1 MDKFEL
7 LRQKYPT
14 FVYNSYDIVETEDSF
29 KVSYDFV
36 VPGLVEFK
44 PTWSFAKQK
53 DKVLDNNSIK
63 VFERTIFNLG
73 MVEVISYLKATCS
86 PVLIV
91 KAGALNAEQIQWYKK
106 LYINGLGE
114 FFYRNNIVEAMNME
128 TFLDIKVEKD
138 NDEKLVLSSE
148 LNGNLVPVGGGKDSS
163 LSLEVLKD
171 MDNICYIVNPRGA
184 SRDSA
189 IIAGYNDETIYAPK
203 RTLDSRL
210 IDLNKQG
217 FLNGHTPFS
226 AILAFSSYASA
237 IILGRKNI
245 VLSNEASAN
254 EANVSGTNIN
264 HQYSKS
270 IEFENDF
277 REYVSK
283 FVCENGPNYFSLLR
297 PLSEWQIV
305 RAFTTKTDK
314 YFEVFKS
321 CNVGSKQ
328 DIWCENCPKCLYVY
342 IMLKAFLSE
351 GDMNRIFKSDML
363 DNEALRDTFNG
374 LVYPDYD
381 KPFECVGTKD
391 EINLSLNMIVDRLN
405 KQEKERPILLKD
417 FKPDIKNL
425 DIEITEA
432 IKYWN
437 TDNNLTEEFEKALRK
452 YIE

>member
-1 MDKFEL
+1 MDKFNEL
-7 LRQKYPT
+7 REKYPV
-14 FVYNSYDIVETEDSF
+14 FEYNSYDILETENSF
-29 KVSYDFV
+29 EISYEFA
-36 VPGLVEFK
+36 VPGLTQFK
-44 PTWSFAKQK
+44 PTWSFPKPEGT
-53 DKVLDNNSIK
+53 VLDVSSRR
-63 VFERTIFNLG
+63 VFEDTIFNLG
-73 MVEVISYLKATCS
+73 MVEVVSYLKATCS
-86 PVLIV
+86 PTLVI
-91 KAGALNAEQIQWYKK
+91 KCGSLNEEQIAWYKK

-114 FFYRNNIVEAMNME
+114 FFYRNNIVEAMNID
-128 TFLDIKVEKD
+128 TFLDIKVENTNSYK
-138 NDEKLVLSSE
+138 VY
-148 LNGNLVPVGGGKDSS
+148 LNKQLKGNLVPVGGGKDSS

-189 IIAGYNDETIYAPK
+189 IVGGYEGKIYAPK
-203 RTLDSRL
+203 RTLDARL
-210 IDLNKQG
+210 LELNKQG

-237 IILGRKNI
+237 VILGRKNI

-277 REYVSK
+277 REYVEK
-283 FVCENGPNYFSLLR
+283 YICPNGPNYFSLLR

-305 RAFTTKTDK
+305 RAFVKTDK

-342 IMLKAFLSE
+342 IMVKAFLSDE
-351 GDMNRIFKSDML
+351 DMARIFKTDML
-363 DNEALRDTFNG
+363 DNESLRQIFNG
-374 LVYPDYD
+374 LVYPDWD

-391 EINLSLNMIVDRLN
+391 EINLSLHMIIDRLN
-405 KQEKERPILLKD
+405 KENKELPALLRD
-417 FKPDIKNL
+417 FKFNIEDLTQAINNAKN
-425 DIEITEA
+425 E
-432 IKYWN
+432 WN
-437 TDNNLTEEFEKALRK
+437 EENNLPEEFEKALRE
-452 YIE
+452 YIK

>member
-1 MDKFEL
+1 MDKFNEL
-7 LRQKYPT
+7 REKYPI
-14 FVYNSYDIVETEDSF
+14 FEYNSYDITETENSF
-29 KVSYDFV
+29 EVSFNFV
-36 VPGLVEFK
+36 VPGLTQFK
-44 PTWSFAKQK
+44 PTWSFPKPEGI
-53 DKVLDNNSIK
+53 VLDENSRN
-63 VFERTIFNLG
+63 VLENTIFNLG
-73 MVEVISYLKATCS
+73 MVEVVSYLKATCS
-86 PVLIV
+86 PTLVV
-91 KAGALNAEQIQWYKK
+91 KCGNLNEEQIAWYKK

-114 FFYRNNIVEAMNME
+114 FFYRNNIVEAMNID
-128 TFLDIKVEKD
+128 TFLDIKVENTASK
-138 NDEKLVLSSE
+138 KTE
-148 LNGNLVPVGGGKDSS
+148 LTEDLTGNLVPVGGGKDSS
-163 LSLEVLKD
+163 LSLEVLKN
-171 MDNICYIVNPRGA
+171 MDNMCYIVNPRGA
-184 SRDSA
+184 TRDSA
-189 IIAGYNDETIYAPK
+189 IVGGYDGKIYAPK

-210 IDLNKQG
+210 LELNKQG

-237 IILGRKNI
+237 VILGRKNI

-283 FVCENGPNYFSLLR
+283 YICENGPNYFSLLR

-305 RAFTTKTDK
+305 RAFVKTDK

-342 IMLKAFLSE
+342 IMVKAFLSDE
-351 GDMNRIFKSDML
+351 DMARIFKTDML
-363 DNEALRDTFNG
+363 NNDSLRDIFNG

-405 KQEKERPILLKD
+405 KEGKELPALLKD
-417 FKPDIKNL
+417 FKQNITNL
-425 DIEITEA
+425 EQAIEGAKTS
-432 IKYWN
+432 WN
-437 TDNNLTEEFEKALRK
+437 IDNNLPDKFEIALRE
-452 YIE
+452 YIK

>member
-1 MDKFEL
+1 MDKFNEL
-7 LRQKYPT
+7 REKYPV
-14 FVYNSYDIVETEDSF
+14 FEYNSYDIVETENSF
-29 KVSYDFV
+29 EVSFDFA
-36 VPGLVEFK
+36 VPGLTQFK
-44 PTWSFAKQK
+44 PSWTFPKPGAT
-53 DKVLDNNSIK
+53 VLDESSK
-63 VFERTIFNLG
+63 QVFSNTIFNLG
-73 MVEVISYLKATCS
+73 MVEVVSYLKATCS
-86 PVLIV
+86 PTLVV
-91 KAGALNAEQIQWYKK
+91 KCGSLNKEQIAWYKK

-114 FFYRNNIVEAMNME
+114 FFYRNNIVEAMNID
-128 TFLDIKVEKD
+128 TFLDIKVENTNSNKAS
-138 NDEKLVLSSE
+138 LSKK

-163 LSLEVLKD
+163 LSLEVLKA
-171 MDNICYIVNPRGA
+171 MDNMCYIVNPRGA

-189 IIAGYNDETIYAPK
+189 VVGGYEGKIYAPK

-210 IDLNKQG
+210 LELNKQG

-237 IILGRKNI
+237 ILLGRKNI

-277 REYVSK
+277 REYVRK
-283 FVCENGPNYFSLLR
+283 YICENGPNYFSLLR

-305 RAFTTKTDK
+305 RAFIKTDK

-342 IMLKAFLSE
+342 IMIKAFLSE
-351 GDMNRIFKSDML
+351 ATMARIFKTDML
-363 DNEALRDTFNG
+363 DNKSLRDIFNG

-391 EINLSLNMIVDRLN
+391 EINLSLNMIVKNLN
-405 KQEKERPILLKD
+405 KQGKELPMLLKE
-417 FKPDIKNL
+417 FKTDISNLEQAIEAAKN
-425 DIEITEA
+425 E
-432 IKYWN
+432 WN
-437 TDNNLTEEFEKALRK
+437 KENNLPEEFEKALRE
-452 YIE
+452 YIK

>member
-1 MDKFEL
+1 MDKFNEL
-7 LRQKYPT
+7 REKYPI
-14 FVYNSYDIVETEDSF
+14 FEYNSYDIIETENSF
-29 KVSYDFV
+29 EVSFSFA
-36 VPGLVEFK
+36 VPNLTEFK
-44 PTWSFAKQK
+44 PTWSFPKPQGRGL
-53 DKVLDNNSIK
+53 DENSRKVLEN
-63 VFERTIFNLG
+63 TIFNLG
-73 MVEVISYLKATCS
+73 MVEVVSYLKATCS
-86 PVLIV
+86 PKLVI
-91 KAGALNAEQIQWYKK
+91 KCGSLNEEQIAWYKK

-114 FFYRNNIVEAMNME
+114 FFYRNNIVEAMNID
-128 TFLDIKVEKD
+128 TFLDIKVENIESK
-138 NDEKLVLSSE
+138 KTE
-148 LNGNLVPVGGGKDSS
+148 LTEELTGNLVPVGGGKDSS
-163 LSLEVLKD
+163 LSLEVLKN
-171 MDNICYIVNPRGA
+171 MDNMCYIVNPRGA

-189 IIAGYNDETIYAPK
+189 VVGGYDGRIYAPK
-203 RTLDSRL
+203 RTLDARL
-210 IDLNKQG
+210 LELNKQG

-237 IILGRKNI
+237 IILGRKHI

-277 REYVSK
+277 REYVEK
-283 FVCENGPNYFSLLR
+283 HICENGPNYFSLLR

-305 RAFTTKTDK
+305 RAFVKTDK

-321 CNVGSKQ
+321 CNVGPKQ

-342 IMLKAFLSE
+342 IMVKAFLTDE
-351 GDMNRIFKSDML
+351 DMARIFKTDML
-363 DNEALRDTFNG
+363 DNEALRDIFNG

-405 KQEKERPILLKD
+405 KQGKGLPVLLRD
-417 FKPDIKNL
+417 FKLNIANL
-425 DIEITEA
+425 EQAMEEA
-432 IKYWN
+432 KADWN
-437 TDNNLTEEFEKALRK
+437 VDNNLPEEFEQSLRE